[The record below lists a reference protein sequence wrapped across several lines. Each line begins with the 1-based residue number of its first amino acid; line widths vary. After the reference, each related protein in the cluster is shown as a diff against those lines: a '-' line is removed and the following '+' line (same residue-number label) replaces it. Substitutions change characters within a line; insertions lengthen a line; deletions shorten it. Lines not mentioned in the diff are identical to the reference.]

1 MEAKA
6 DITSAINLLRKAATL
21 DPENKG
27 IQNVS
32 FSWSHCKFY
41 NLLIFFQIFQE
52 LSRLI
57 LKSKKEARNEKD
69 MYQNVLYTRET
80 INEK

>member
-32 FSWSHCKFY
+32 FS
-41 NLLIFFQIFQE
+41 
-52 LSRLI
+52 
-57 LKSKKEARNEKD
+57 
-69 MYQNVLYTRET
+69 
-80 INEK
+80 